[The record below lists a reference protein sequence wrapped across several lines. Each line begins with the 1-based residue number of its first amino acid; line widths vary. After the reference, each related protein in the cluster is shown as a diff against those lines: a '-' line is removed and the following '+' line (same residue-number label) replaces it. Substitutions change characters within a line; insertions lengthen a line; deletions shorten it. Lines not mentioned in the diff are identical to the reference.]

1 MHFKEK
7 DFILA
12 GKKRTKRFVMSEKQE
27 KILIECWDKGNPII
41 ECCENMGIRY
51 HTFLAWRKK
60 QSIQDMDE
68 LVQSFKEKNNSK
80 AKTSDTIVPNKER
93 LINHPDELR
102 TGIDVIDSIGISVE
116 DSKKEAVSEAA
127 NSLENNG
134 KDSLGRFQKG
144 HTYSKG
150 IKNPYKK
157 ILSEVSEQT
166 FASVNEVLIAL
177 CLKGDVRAIHLLY
190 MYLMPSVEERGVTLL
205 KKSFSSIAALSEAMD
220 EVLEAA
226 FDDKI
231 DSAKANDLMGALE
244 KKRSLIYSEQVEKG
258 LAETNE
264 RARLLKETI
273 TKQNA
278 NEKLKGK

>member
-1 MHFKEK
+1 MIGT
-7 DFILA
+7 ILA
-12 GKKRTKRFVMSEKQE
+12 IKRRTKRFVMSEKQE
-27 KILIECWDKGNPII
+27 KILIECWDRGNPII
-41 ECCENMGIRY
+41 ECCEKMGVRY
-51 HTFLAWRKK
+51 HTFLSWRKK
-60 QSIQDMDE
+60 QPIQDMDK
-68 LVQSFKEKNNSK
+68 LVVAFKKKNTITEEVTKEVVVEEVKTPLQTVAMQSIDNALTDMTFETVGK
-80 AKTSDTIVPNKER
+80 AI
-93 LINHPDELR
+93 
-102 TGIDVIDSIGISVE
+102 
-116 DSKKEAVSEAA
+116 EAIENVVTEEA
-127 NSLENNG
+127 NSLENKG

-150 IKNPYKK
+150 IRNPYKK

-166 FASVNEVLIAL
+166 FESVNEVLIAL

-231 DSAKANDLMGALE
+231 DPAKANDLMGALE